1 MKVMQMIETAFTRWL
16 NQYINQ
22 IVKQRIKP
30 IMVLVSEVQAKIA
43 DLEALV
49 LQERAQ
55 VSAAIDEY
63 AKKLKDALE
72 AAQASSGQ
80 DLSVLIADLQR
91 VEDEVRSMYEPP
103 SAPPSEPP
111 SAPPVA

>member
-1 MKVMQMIETAFTRWL
+1 MQMIETAFTRWL
-16 NQYINQ
+16 NQHINQ

-55 VSAAIDEY
+55 VSAAIDEF
-63 AKKLKDALE
+63 AQKLKEALE
-72 AAQASSGQ
+72 AAQASGQ

-91 VEDEVRSMYEPP
+91 VEDEVRAIYEP
-103 SAPPSEPP
+103 
-111 SAPPVA
+111 

>member
-1 MKVMQMIETAFTRWL
+1 
-16 NQYINQ
+16 
-22 IVKQRIKP
+22 
-30 IMVLVSEVQAKIA
+30 MVLVSEVQAKIA

-103 SAPPSEPP
+103 SAPPVDS
-111 SAPPVA
+111 SVPPVA